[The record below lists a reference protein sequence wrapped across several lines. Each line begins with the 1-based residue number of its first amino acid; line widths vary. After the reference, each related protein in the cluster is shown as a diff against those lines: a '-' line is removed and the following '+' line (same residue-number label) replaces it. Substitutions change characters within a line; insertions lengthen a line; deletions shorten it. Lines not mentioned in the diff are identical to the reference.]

1 MEFTIS
7 GHSVRREDYDMATYK
22 ERFQHICNE
31 FNVGFRDGEGK
42 PLIMNRWDDIAQNIC
57 DGHFTLL
64 IGAGVTGSIVGQW
77 NDLLN
82 EVAIYRVLSD
92 NESMKLLTVNKLRTF
107 IAASEGMRGRFLP
120 AETDALEK
128 GEYLKQDSGDCVGSG
143 STSTAKE
150 EVTREVAFAHRVLTA
165 IETLTKINLRGKDYI
180 EDFLA
185 WKENRDNIIEGF
197 PKLKRKEIVY
207 TFAGEDADAISSE
220 GKKRL
225 PLAAI
230 LNNDTEYSLQEL
242 TSGFYE
248 WLGNYEIY
256 FTHKQ
261 KKNFA
266 SILAKMLLPLG
277 KSYFDKA
284 AGPKDTEKT
293 VTEDLMHLKA
303 VKLADDLKKYVEKKG
318 SIDEKSREDL
328 CKMIAEAIWLP
339 DYGTLDALLELC
351 LKETFSRV
359 LTYNF
364 DTIFDH
370 LLANDDVQK
379 AYNVTRPVEVMV
391 YGIHDTDAL
400 NLQGFCTKSVSDN
413 PVIKIYHVHGVLD
426 ECMCNSREDEI
437 DGSVEKKS
445 KAPLIAPIIFSGSS
459 YSSYQSNHFNLGS
472 LRIADAVNEGCLL
485 CVGFSGVDAN
495 FRSIQSELIRSRN
508 QVLSLQDYKRHDV
521 YITRSLKQD
530 RKCFDM
536 VENGKDIDTA
546 YACLR
551 SHMNMMQDYF
561 DNVVGANLIWAENF
575 EAMAALLRELKK

>member
-1 MEFTIS
+1 MT
-7 GHSVRREDYDMATYK
+7 TYK
-22 ERFQHICNE
+22 ERFQHICKE
-31 FNVGFRDGEGK
+31 FDVGFRYGK
-42 PLIMNRWDDIAQNIC
+42 KKHLIKNRWDDIAQNIS
-57 DGHFTLL
+57 DGQHFTLL

-77 NDLLN
+77 SDLLN
-82 EVAIYRVLSD
+82 EVAIHRVLSD
-92 NESMKLLTVNKLRTF
+92 NESMKLLTANKLRIF

-150 EVTREVAFAHRVLTA
+150 DVTREVAFAHRVLTA

-230 LNNDTEYSLQEL
+230 LNNSKSYSLL
-242 TSGFYE
+242 ALASGFHQ
-248 WLGNYEIY
+248 WLCENEIY

-284 AGPKDTEKT
+284 VEPKDTEKT
-293 VTEDLMHLKA
+293 VTEDLMNLKA

-328 CKMIAEAIWLP
+328 CKMIAQAIWLP

-351 LKETFSRV
+351 LKKTFSRV

-370 LLANDDVQK
+370 LLANGDVQK
-379 AYNVTRPVEVMV
+379 AYNVTRHVEVMV
-391 YGIHDTDAL
+391 YGIHDTDPL
-400 NLQGFCTKSVSDN
+400 NLQGFCTKRVSDN

-426 ECMCNSREDEI
+426 GSMRESRDNRI
-437 DGSVEKKS
+437 
-445 KAPLIAPIIFSGSS
+445 PLIDPIIFSGSS

-472 LRIADAVNEGCLL
+472 LRIADALNEGCLL

-495 FRSIQSELIRSRN
+495 FRSIQSELIRSLD
-508 QVLSLQDYKRHDV
+508 QVSSLQDDKRHNV

-536 VENGKDIDTA
+536 VEKEKDIDTA

-551 SHMNMMQDYF
+551 SHMNMLQNYF
-561 DNVVGANLIWAENF
+561 KDVVGAKLVWAENF
-575 EAMAALLRELKK
+575 ETMAALLRKLK